1 MSAATG
7 QHVAAPHDD
16 PESLLDAFLAAL
28 DDGDPAHAAAA
39 MWPLLGGRPAR
50 DVGDAAGLARVLAN
64 DRHRPLL
71 DAARRTRVAWDRRE
85 RAARAELRFEPAS
98 GETPHTWL
106 VSLALGADGRWALTG
121 LQREGFEV

>member
-1 MSAATG
+1 MSAGAH
-7 QHVAAPHDD
+7 QRAAAPHDD

-39 MWPLLGGRPAR
+39 LWPLLGGRPAR
-50 DVGDAAGLARVLAN
+50 DVGDADGLARVLAN

-71 DAARRTRVAWDRRE
+71 EASRRTRVAWDRRD

-98 GETPHTWL
+98 GGAPHTWL
-106 VSLALGADGRWALTG
+106 VSLALGADGRWTLTG